1 VDNKESV
8 QGTLGRPTFTG
19 QFSPNDWYY
28 YARDTKQ
35 LAFRN
40 PRPTAQT
47 ILHVQFDN
55 AGNVIAVNQRGME
68 NVVQLSPEGDKTP
81 TLGRNTS
88 FFEELFGNIG
98 AVGAP
103 GAGRQLEAR
112 AAAHEPISAY
122 CATPAEAS
130 TAKRD
135 DFRRA
140 RRHGRDLHRL
150 FHAHQHRAD
159 HLIAAQ
165 FAQQLCR
172 QIGRLQPGHHQHI
185 GGT

>member
-1 VDNKESV
+1 MPLIDIKGPIMPNTRISTALKLAALVGTALLAQGCTQFRGHQGYIGDATLISSVQTGVDNKDSV
-8 QGTLGRPTFTG
+8 QGTLGRPTFVG

-68 NVVQLSPEGDKTP
+68 NIAQLSPEGDKTP

-103 GAGRQLEAR
+103 GAGQG
-112 AAAHEPISAY
+112 S
-122 CATPAEAS
+122 S
-130 TAKRD
+130 G
-135 DFRRA
+135 
-140 RRHGRDLHRL
+140 GR
-150 FHAHQHRAD
+150 
-159 HLIAAQ
+159 
-165 FAQQLCR
+165 
-172 QIGRLQPGHHQHI
+172 P
-185 GGT
+185 

>member
-1 VDNKESV
+1 MPLIDIKGPIMPNTRISTALKLAALIGTALLAQGCTQFRGHQGYIGDGTLISSVQAGVDNKDSV
-8 QGTLGRPTFTG
+8 QGTLGRPTFVG

-68 NVVQLSPEGDKTP
+68 NIAQLSPEGDKTP

-103 GAGRQLEAR
+103 GAGQG
-112 AAAHEPISAY
+112 S
-122 CATPAEAS
+122 S
-130 TAKRD
+130 G
-135 DFRRA
+135 
-140 RRHGRDLHRL
+140 GR
-150 FHAHQHRAD
+150 
-159 HLIAAQ
+159 
-165 FAQQLCR
+165 
-172 QIGRLQPGHHQHI
+172 P
-185 GGT
+185 

>member
-1 VDNKESV
+1 MPLIDIKGPIMPNTRISTALKLAALVGTALLAQGCTQFRGHQGYIGDGTLISSVQAGVDNKDSV
-8 QGTLGRPTFTG
+8 QGTLGRPTFVG

-68 NVVQLSPEGDKTP
+68 NIAQLSPEGDKTP

-103 GAGRQLEAR
+103 GAGQG
-112 AAAHEPISAY
+112 S
-122 CATPAEAS
+122 S
-130 TAKRD
+130 G
-135 DFRRA
+135 
-140 RRHGRDLHRL
+140 GR
-150 FHAHQHRAD
+150 
-159 HLIAAQ
+159 
-165 FAQQLCR
+165 
-172 QIGRLQPGHHQHI
+172 P
-185 GGT
+185 